1 MIVIPRIVNES
12 RYIMHHVNSALLLR
26 TNVAKAHGGQGAAQV
41 LSDNKRV
48 TVQALEIVTK
58 GDIDDDT
65 DESYLRMSDDHK
77 KTGDSV
83 PTEGRCRLLCHL
95 LYRNGEPR
103 ADITSQGAFFVPL
116 PDYEQPLRV
125 LFDPTQHEHVE
136 RDVPCPVGPRRVC

>member
-1 MIVIPRIVNES
+1 MIVIPHIVNES

-26 TNVAKAHGGQGAAQV
+26 TNVAKTYGGQGAAQV

-83 PTEGRCRLLCHL
+83 PTEGRCRVFLPFTV

-103 ADITSQGAFFVPL
+103 ADITSQGAFFFPL
-116 PDYEQPLRV
+116 PDYEQHLRPH
-125 LFDPTQHEHVE
+125 PT
-136 RDVPCPVGPRRVC
+136 